1 MDGWKLQEV
10 SEVETGKTILIDEH
24 DGEHE
29 MKEVNHE
36 KYLGDI
42 LSSDG
47 KNAKNFAAIK
57 SRGHGIVNQIMSM
70 LEGICFGKFYF
81 EVAMTL
87 RESLLI
93 SSLLTN
99 SESWYNLTLSDMRE
113 LESVDE
119 ILLRTVLECPMSTP
133 REMLYLELGVI
144 PIRFQ
149 IMIRRLNFLQY
160 ILFEDKN
167 SLIHQVL
174 KTQLSHPTFNDWG
187 QTVVN
192 DLEKLDRK
200 LDVSDVE
207 NLPVATYQR
216 LVKESALNQALK
228 YLNGLKVKENQQAS
242 KTSRIQHRKI
252 GMASYLKPNQISIQ
266 EAKFMFT
273 LRSRMLDIK
282 CNYRGKYSDVIC
294 PSCKQEDDTQ
304 QHLLVCSSLNI
315 DVVVAGSLPDY
326 NDLFSENLSKQ
337 VQLSSILKA
346 CYDERIKLKNDEMK
360 NL

>member
-1 MDGWKLQEV
+1 
-10 SEVETGKTILIDEH
+10 
-24 DGEHE
+24 
-29 MKEVNHE
+29 
-36 KYLGDI
+36 
-42 LSSDG
+42 
-47 KNAKNFAAIK
+47 
-57 SRGHGIVNQIMSM
+57 
-70 LEGICFGKFYF
+70 
-81 EVAMTL
+81 MTL

-99 SESWYNLTLSDMRE
+99 SESWYNLTLSDIRE

-119 ILLRTVLECPMSTP
+119 ILLRKVLECPMSTP

-167 SLIHQVL
+167 SLIHKVL
-174 KTQLSHPTFNDWG
+174 KTQLSNPTFNDWG

-192 DLEKLDRK
+192 DLQKLDRK

-207 NLPVATYQR
+207 NLPVETYQR

-228 YLNGLKVKENQQAS
+228 DLNGLKVKENQLSS
-242 KTSRIQHRKI
+242 KTSHIQHRKI

-266 EAKFMFT
+266 EAKFLFT

-282 CNYRGKYSDVIC
+282 
-294 PSCKQEDDTQ
+294 
-304 QHLLVCSSLNI
+304 
-315 DVVVAGSLPDY
+315 
-326 NDLFSENLSKQ
+326 
-337 VQLSSILKA
+337 
-346 CYDERIKLKNDEMK
+346 
-360 NL
+360 

>member
-119 ILLRTVLECPMSTP
+119 ILLRKVLECPMSTP

-174 KTQLSHPTFNDWG
+174 KTQLSHP
-187 QTVVN
+187 
-192 DLEKLDRK
+192 KLWSMTWR
-200 LDVSDVE
+200 
-207 NLPVATYQR
+207 N
-216 LVKESALNQALK
+216 
-228 YLNGLKVKENQQAS
+228 
-242 KTSRIQHRKI
+242 
-252 GMASYLKPNQISIQ
+252 
-266 EAKFMFT
+266 
-273 LRSRMLDIK
+273 
-282 CNYRGKYSDVIC
+282 
-294 PSCKQEDDTQ
+294 
-304 QHLLVCSSLNI
+304 
-315 DVVVAGSLPDY
+315 
-326 NDLFSENLSKQ
+326 
-337 VQLSSILKA
+337 
-346 CYDERIKLKNDEMK
+346 
-360 NL
+360 